1 MEVVRQIAPSWIYD
15 FSDYQQMYDLS
26 ESDLSKSLLDFSAG
40 IASFNAEATQRG
52 CSVISVDPNY
62 GLPEEKMRLF
72 AEAFL
77 GDTASYLKDEPARLQ
92 DASSHNIQHVI
103 ERWRETEKKFIQ
115 DYADDTQKK
124 RYQIMQLPHLPYATH
139 QFDIALCTNFIFHH
153 SLSSDEVQMVVRELC
168 RVASEVRIFPLL
180 SWSGKTSDALG
191 PLMLLLQKNNYGVE
205 VRQVPYQTL
214 KGGNA
219 MLRIWEQECRL

>member
-1 MEVVRQIAPSWIYD
+1 MEIAKQIASSWIYD

-26 ESDLSKSLLDFSAG
+26 EADLSKSLLDFSAG
-40 IASFNAEATQRG
+40 IASFNVEAMQRG
-52 CSVISVDPNY
+52 CSVMSVDMNY
-62 GLPEEKMRLF
+62 GLSQEQMRLF
-72 AEAFL
+72 AEQFL
-77 GDTASYLKDEPARLQ
+77 RDTTMCLNEKPGRLQ
-92 DASSHNIQHVI
+92 DSSLGNIQHVAQ
-103 ERWRETEKKFIQ
+103 RWRETEKRFIQ
-115 DYADDTQKK
+115 DYTKDTQKK
-124 RYQIMQLPHLPYATH
+124 RYQAMQLPRLPYATH
-139 QFDIALCTNFIFHH
+139 QFDIALCTDFIFHH
-153 SLSSDEVQMVVRELC
+153 SLSSNEVQVVVRELG

-180 SWSGKTSDALG
+180 DANGKTSDALG